1 VLLPLHPIWLLPHL
15 GCVEWICQVNG
26 IGLFFHADDHRF
38 AFSTHATHKMY
49 GRVIFE
55 LLEICVSTRKRVT
68 AACTGNDNNEAAPS
82 DRPPLLVPAQ
92 MRPRPTVGTNAP
104 EIIGGWVVHHIGTE
118 LAQTVP
124 NN

>member
-1 VLLPLHPIWLLPHL
+1 MRFYAEAGNCGV
-15 GCVEWICQVNG
+15 
-26 IGLFFHADDHRF
+26 HR
-38 AFSTHATHKMY
+38 
-49 GRVIFE
+49 V
-55 LLEICVSTRKRVT
+55 
-68 AACTGNDNNEAAPS
+68 GNDNNEAAPS

-104 EIIGGWVVHHIGTE
+104 EIIGGWVVDHIGTE